1 MFLSGTPMRRQ
12 RRVRKGGVQAEK
24 QELFTRL
31 IAQGI
36 SNSEA
41 CRMVGINR
49 RPVRGGGMGGR
60 SGTRPGSL
68 SSIRR

>member
-1 MFLSGTPMRRQ
+1 
-12 RRVRKGGVQAEK
+12 VQAEK

-41 CRMVGINR
+41 CRIVGINR
-49 RPVRGGGMGGR
+49 KT
-60 SGTRPGSL
+60 GTRWRYGRTVRNTSGEPVQYPPVKIAVLRPRSP
-68 SSIRR
+68 R

>member
-1 MFLSGTPMRRQ
+1 MRRR

-36 SNSEA
+36 SNSDA
-41 CRMVGINR
+41 CPDGRDQPEDRYGR
-49 RPVRGGGMGGR
+49 TVRNA
-60 SGTRPGSL
+60 SGSL
-68 SSIRR
+68 SSIRRWRSP